1 MTLRFT
7 ILGCG
12 ASTGVPR
19 IDGNWG
25 KCDPT
30 NPKNRRRRA
39 SLLIE
44 RITSDKRTTALI
56 DTGPDIREQMLSAG
70 VNNVDGVLYSHD
82 HADHTHGIDDLR
94 LFAYA
99 RRGLV
104 PVYYNQVTGDL
115 LRQRFDYCFATRP
128 GSSYPPI
135 VRGQVIAP
143 GDEVVVGGAGGEI
156 RVSVYRQ
163 HHGDIESLGFRIGGL
178 AYSTDLHTLAD
189 EAVPVLA
196 GLDVWIV
203 DALRYTNHPSHFSV
217 GQALEWAER
226 LRPKLTVFSH
236 MTVDLDYDTLRREL
250 PEAVIPAHDGLQ
262 FELPADAH

>member
-1 MTLRFT
+1 MTLRIT

-19 IDGNWG
+19 IDGSWG

-44 RITSDKRTTALI
+44 RITGDNRTTVII
-56 DTGPDIREQMLSAG
+56 DTGPDIREQMLGAG
-70 VNNVDGVLYSHD
+70 VTNVDGVFYSHD

-94 LFAYA
+94 LFSYA

-104 PVYYNQVTGDL
+104 SLYFNQATGDL

-143 GDEVVVGGAGGEI
+143 GEDVVISGAGGDI
-156 RVSVYRQ
+156 RVTVFRQ
-163 HHGDIESLGFRIGGL
+163 FHGDIESLGFRIGAM
-178 AYSTDLHTLAD
+178 AYSTDLHALPD
-189 EAVPVLA
+189 EAVPVLE
-196 GLDVWIV
+196 GLELWIV
-203 DALRYTNHPSHFSV
+203 DALRHTNHPSHFSV
-217 GQALEWAER
+217 GQAMEWAQR

-236 MTVDLDYDTLRREL
+236 MTVDLDYAALCREL
-250 PEAVIPAHDGLQ
+250 PDGIIPAYDGLR
-262 FELPADAH
+262 FELSTEDC